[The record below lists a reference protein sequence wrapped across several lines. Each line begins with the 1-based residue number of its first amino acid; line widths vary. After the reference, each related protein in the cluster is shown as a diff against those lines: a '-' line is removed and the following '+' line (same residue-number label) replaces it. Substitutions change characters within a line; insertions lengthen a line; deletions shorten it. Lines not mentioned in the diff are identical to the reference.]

1 MSGKGADLG
10 SSLGY
15 AFREPLWLQRALT
28 HRSHGRDHN
37 ERLEFL
43 GDSVLSLVVAEALFD
58 RFPRLAEGDLSRLR
72 AQLVRGETL
81 AALARALDLG
91 AHLALGEGE
100 SRSGGHDRDSILAD
114 ALEAVFG
121 AVLKDGG
128 LDAARAVILRLY
140 DERIRGLDPEHVEKD
155 PKTRLQELLQKR
167 GLPVPAYETVQIS
180 GEAHEQW
187 FVVECRIEGGMV
199 ARGEGANRRQAEQDA
214 AARAWGRVEAGK

>member
-1 MSGKGADLG
+1 MSRKGAGLASG
-10 SSLGY
+10 LGY
-15 AFREPLWLQRALT
+15 EFTEPTWLQRALT
-28 HRSHGRDHN
+28 HRSHGRNHN

-43 GDSVLSLVVAEALFD
+43 GDSVLSLVIAEALFD
-58 RFPRLAEGDLSRLR
+58 RFPGLAEGDLSRLR

-81 AALARALDLG
+81 ATLARALDLG

-128 LDAARAVILRLY
+128 LDAARRVILGLY
-140 DERIRGLDPEHVEKD
+140 EAKIRGLDPDHVEKD
-155 PKTRLQELLQKR
+155 PKTRLQEFLQKR
-167 GLPVPAYETVQIS
+167 GLPVPVYETLEVS

-187 FVVECRIEGGMV
+187 FVVECRIAGSAV
-199 ARGEGANRRQAEQDA
+199 AEGEGANRRQAEQDA
-214 AARAWGRVEAGK
+214 AARAWGRVGVEK